1 MYLELIEKLNL
12 DENLTLQVTDLINNN
27 EVSILRLSK
36 KFAKKNKLPEI

>member
-12 DENLTLQVTDLINNN
+12 DDNLTLQVTDLINNN

-36 KFAKKNKLPEI
+36 KFAKKRTKE

>member
-12 DENLTLQVTDLINNN
+12 DDNLTLQVTDLINNN

-36 KFAKKNKLPEI
+36 KFAKKEQAA

>member
-36 KFAKKNKLPEI
+36 KFAKKKQAA